1 MEQQLKRKIIL
12 LGIIL
17 LLTLGYFL
25 QMQDRNRSNEVI
37 NEVTINNGSE
47 NVENSILRPEII
59 SKDIYVH
66 IAGAVENPGVYT
78 LQEGQRVED
87 AIQLAGIREDSDID
101 ALNRAAIINDGQKII
116 VPVIGANDTN
126 QTITNEKLNLNY
138 ATLTQLMALPGIGEV
153 KANAILQYRTRH
165 GSFQTVEELLQ
176 VHGIGT
182 AIYEELADQV
192 CV

>member
-37 NEVTINNGSE
+37 NEVIINNGSE
-47 NVENSILRPEII
+47 NAENSILRPEMI

-138 ATLTQLMALPGIGEV
+138 ATLAQLMALPGIGEV

>member
-37 NEVTINNGSE
+37 NEVTINNSSE
-47 NVENSILRPEII
+47 NAENSILRPEII

-87 AIQLAGIREDSDID
+87 AIQLVGIREDSDID
-101 ALNRAAIINDGQKII
+101 ALNRATIINDGQKII

>member
-25 QMQDRNRSNEVI
+25 QLQDRNRSNEVI
-37 NEVTINNGSE
+37 NEVIINNSSE
-47 NVENSILRPEII
+47 NAENSILRTEII

-138 ATLTQLMALPGIGEV
+138 ATLAQLMALPGIGEV

>member
-37 NEVTINNGSE
+37 NEVTINNSSE
-47 NVENSILRPEII
+47 NAENSILRPEII

-78 LQEGQRVED
+78 LQEGQRVEV

>member
-37 NEVTINNGSE
+37 NEVIINNGSE
-47 NVENSILRPEII
+47 NAENSILRPEII

-138 ATLTQLMALPGIGEV
+138 ATLAQLMALPGIGEV

>member
-47 NVENSILRPEII
+47 NAENSILRPEII

-78 LQEGQRVED
+78 
-87 AIQLAGIREDSDID
+87 EDSDID
-101 ALNRAAIINDGQKII
+101 ALNRATIINDGQKII

>member
-47 NVENSILRPEII
+47 NAENSILRPEII

>member
-37 NEVTINNGSE
+37 NEVIINNGSE
-47 NVENSILRPEII
+47 NAENSILRPEII